1 MWKRA
6 TSFRQFYNN
15 LKRSFTSGNI
25 ENQIRNLDPIQA
37 TNWTEWCASQ
47 RFLLQPIPFLREE
60 LILLRNLFHSCLNP
74 CCMQKKFPS
83 LRFPFRYISTNPPEI
98 PSFAFTGAK
107 FLIIFFLRGNR
118 PVLEDVN
125 SRCKFY
131 APHDA
136 PCKSDSSSR
145 VPSIQFFNFYTP
157 LLKLEHRL

>member
-1 MWKRA
+1 MKKSNIVSSILQQSKTFIHVWKYRKSN
-6 TSFRQFYNN
+6 TEPRPNPSN
-15 LKRSFTSGNI
+15 K
-25 ENQIRNLDPIQA
+25 LDRMM
-37 TNWTEWCASQ
+37 SQ

-98 PSFAFTGAK
+98 PSFAFTRAK
-107 FLIIFFLRGNR
+107 FLIIFSLRGNR

-131 APHDA
+131 APHGA

>member
-1 MWKRA
+1 M
-6 TSFRQFYNN
+6 YNYYIN
-15 LKRSFTSGNI
+15 NVTNKRSKTFIHVWKYRKSNTEPRPNPSNK
-25 ENQIRNLDPIQA
+25 LDRMMRV
-37 TNWTEWCASQ
+37 SK
-47 RFLLQPIPFLREE
+47 IPFLREE

-107 FLIIFFLRGNR
+107 FLIIFSLRGNR

>member
-1 MWKRA
+1 M
-6 TSFRQFYNN
+6 YNYYIN
-15 LKRSFTSGNI
+15 NVTNKRSKTFIHVWKYQKSNTEPRPNPSNK
-25 ENQIRNLDPIQA
+25 LDRMMRV
-37 TNWTEWCASQ
+37 SK
-47 RFLLQPIPFLREE
+47 IPFLREE

-107 FLIIFFLRGNR
+107 FLIIFSLRGNR

-131 APHDA
+131 APHGA

>member
-1 MWKRA
+1 MKKSNIVSSILQQSKTFIHVWKYRKSN
-6 TSFRQFYNN
+6 TKPRPNPSN
-15 LKRSFTSGNI
+15 K
-25 ENQIRNLDPIQA
+25 LDRMMRV
-37 TNWTEWCASQ
+37 SK
-47 RFLLQPIPFLREE
+47 IPFLREE

-107 FLIIFFLRGNR
+107 FLIIFSLRGNR

>member
-1 MWKRA
+1 MKKSNIVSSILQQSKTFIHVWKYRKSN
-6 TSFRQFYNN
+6 TEPRPNPSN
-15 LKRSFTSGNI
+15 K
-25 ENQIRNLDPIQA
+25 LDRMM
-37 TNWTEWCASQ
+37 SQ

-98 PSFAFTGAK
+98 PSFAFTRAK
-107 FLIIFFLRGNR
+107 FLIIFSLRGNR

>member
-1 MWKRA
+1 MKKSNIVSSILQQSKTFIHVWKYRKSN
-6 TSFRQFYNN
+6 TEP
-15 LKRSFTSGNI
+15 RSNPSNK
-25 ENQIRNLDPIQA
+25 LDQMIQ
-37 TNWTEWCASQ
+37 SQ

-83 LRFPFRYISTNPPEI
+83 LLFPFRYISTNPPEI
-98 PSFAFTGAK
+98 PSFAFTRAK
-107 FLIIFFLRGNR
+107 FLIIFSLRGNR